1 MSRYNTGDTKVP
13 WAAVG
18 ENYNAADTFEFVKFL
33 MQGTGCDEKKIAAT
47 CPVTEKVFD
56 ERYAH
61 LPIYGFTKEQV
72 DFMVDAIAA
81 SVAEMKAGK

>member
-1 MSRYNTGDTKVP
+1 M
-13 WAAVG
+13 
-18 ENYNAADTFEFVKFL
+18 
-33 MQGTGCDEKKIAAT
+33 GCDEKKVAAT

-56 ERYAH
+56 ERYTH
-61 LPIYGFTKEQV
+61 LPIYGLTKEQV